1 MLEKT
6 RELLQLRLHNSPQKS
21 IWVFFHKFM
30 IRFVTGRLL
39 CAETLIIVLPQYWYQ
54 FKIFFF
60 FSANIFDLHTHSES
74 QRKKKILHKKTK
86 EGCLIETFVNDNRL
100 STWLSRSARLILH
113 GWILTSAGS
122 SCYTMVRKKSS
133 ISHFQFINFQ
143 RQCMVNK
150 GL

>member
-1 MLEKT
+1 MLEKA
-6 RELLQLRLHNSPQKS
+6 REILQLRLHNSPQKS
-21 IWVFFHKFM
+21 IWLFFHKFM
-30 IRFVTGRLL
+30 ICFVTGRLL
-39 CAETLIIVLPQYWYQ
+39 FAETLIIVLPQYWYQ
-54 FKIFFF
+54 FKIFFLF
-60 FSANIFDLHTHSES
+60 LCKYFWSPHAFRIPKE
-74 QRKKKILHKKTK
+74 KKILHKNTK
-86 EGCLIETFVNDNRL
+86 ERCLNETFVNDNRL